1 MAEIN
6 TPPIADST
14 ALLEYQLLQFLEE
27 KLSISQTAIEI
38 ALHHHNADISL
49 LPITLWKYH
58 LVTLDEV
65 SELLDWLANSH
76 KQILSLK

>member
-6 TPPIADST
+6 TATIADST

-27 KLSISQTAIEI
+27 KLSISQNVIEI
-38 ALHHHNADISL
+38 ALNHHNADISL

-65 SELLDWLANSH
+65 SELLDWMANSH